1 MSPLASAAA
10 NGGSGDGFSMLLLL
24 LPLLLIA
31 FLFWSQRKRQKKFKE
46 MQADLA
52 VGSRVMTTTGLY
64 GTIAQMDASTVQIE
78 AAPGV
83 VLQFDRRVV
92 MQAPGAQPP
101 HAQPGADETM
111 GEQ

>member
-10 NGGSGDGFSMLLLL
+10 SSGGGDGFSMLLLL
-24 LPLLLIA
+24 LPLALIA
-31 FLFWSQRKRQKKFKE
+31 FLFISQRNRQKKFKE

-64 GTIAQMDASTVQIE
+64 GTIAAMDETTVQIE

-101 HAQPGADETM
+101 HAQPGPDDTQ
-111 GEQ
+111 GDN